1 MPTVELA
8 PGYVQANLVIVPSS
22 LAAAFERF
30 CRLNSRPL
38 PLLERTEPGSPHPNR
53 CATAADLRTDIPKYR
68 VYESGAMT
76 REIPDLRPV
85 WQDDWCAFLLGCSF
99 TFDSL
104 LSEAGIPVRHLEQG
118 CNVPMYET
126 NHPLQPSGPFS
137 GNLVVSMRPIPFH
150 DVDRVVELTK
160 PLDLAHGEPVQIG
173 SPEELGIRDLDNPD
187 YGDSVRI
194 EDGEIPVFWAC
205 GVTAQSVAKISR
217 TPLMLTHAPGHMF
230 ITDLKT
236 ADLPRERSCRWFE
249 E

>member
-22 LAAAFERF
+22 LADAFERF

-76 REIPDLRPV
+76 REIPDLRSV
-85 WQDDWCAFLLGCSF
+85 WQDDWCAF
-99 TFDSL
+99 
-104 LSEAGIPVRHLEQG
+104 LSEAGIPVRHLDQG

-126 NHPLQPSGPFS
+126 NRPLQSSGPFS
-137 GNLVVSMRPIPFH
+137 GNLVVSMRAIPFH
-150 DVDRVVELTK
+150 DIDRVVELTK
-160 PLDLAHGEPVQIG
+160 PLALAHGEPVQIG

-194 EDGEIPVFWAC
+194 EDGETPVFWAC
-205 GVTAQSVAKISR
+205 GVTAQAVAKVSRISV
-217 TPLMLTHAPGHMF
+217 MVTHAPGHMF

-236 ADLPRERSCRWFE
+236 ADLPRERSC
-249 E
+249 